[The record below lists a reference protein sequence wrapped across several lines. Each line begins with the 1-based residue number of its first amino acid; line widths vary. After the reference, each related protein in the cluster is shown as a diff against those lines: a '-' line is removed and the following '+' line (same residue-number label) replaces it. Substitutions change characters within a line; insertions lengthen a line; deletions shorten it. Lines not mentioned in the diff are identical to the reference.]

1 MKKKDGF
8 ITMLLITMMII
19 GAAILFYPMVSD
31 YLNTITQMRAI
42 RTYQEKA
49 SNLSDDEIEEKINKA
64 IEYNNLLY
72 ALDNPFSDYEQLE
85 DYYEILDI
93 SGTGVMGIVNI
104 PAIDVELPVYHG
116 TNSEVLNVAIGH
128 LEGSSLPVGGS
139 NTHTVLSAHRGL
151 PSAKLFSDLDDLREG
166 DRFTIT
172 VINRTVTYEVDQIS
186 IVEPDDVTKL
196 QIEKDGDYATLLTC
210 TPYGINTHRLL
221 VRGHRVENR
230 EEASKTNI
238 TADAVV
244 IDKISVIPFIAIP
257 LFIILIIYWIWSDKK
272 RKEKLKRK
280 ERINNGK
287 I

>member
-186 IVEPDDVTKL
+186 IVEPDDTSKL
-196 QIEKDGDYATLLTC
+196 QIENNGDYATLLTC